1 MFCLMA
7 PVSSAVLP
15 MCFVVTSDGLLF
27 MEGYFYFGISVHLLI
42 AGRSLCDGGSIK

>member
-1 MFCLMA
+1 MT

-27 MEGYFYFGISVHLLI
+27 MDGCFYFGSSVHLLVL
-42 AGRSLCDGGSIK
+42 GSNLHDGERIK